1 MESPLVGGFLLS
13 EKGLFPI
20 GRRGRMQLLPQ
31 ISQKFLLFN
40 NETVKQRSTLKT
52 EYDKARAGVA

>member
-40 NETVKQRSTLKT
+40 NEATKSTLKT
-52 EYDKARAGVA
+52 EYNKARAGVA